1 MQRSL
6 ILSRCT
12 VLTLAACAA
21 MSLTACGG
29 GGGGGSGSSGNPP
42 AATGSLNGVAAT
54 GAPLAN
60 ATVTVTD
67 SAGKT
72 CTGTTQNDGSYRI
85 DLAQCSSA
93 PYLIKAVGSA
103 ADGTSVAVSS
113 VAVQSG
119 VANITPLTDLI
130 SRRVLGTAL
139 DKSKLG
145 STVTP
150 TTVQAAQNEL
160 KQALASTLTALGLN
174 ANQVDFLGG
183 SFAADHTG
191 LDKLLDSTTLTVKGS
206 GDVVLVAKDTGSV
219 AVTVPGN
226 GGSLAAGSQ
235 PTLLEVDAGID
246 TLVSS
251 LQTALASYNT
261 SAIRSLL
268 TDDFMQS
275 GENADQW
282 AADVSDKS
290 GNHFAGLALGK
301 PYIGNCLQASAGA
314 CQAREVIIPLTT
326 TNGRDSLSTSVRKIN
341 GSWKLVG
348 NLLPVDLELV
358 PAAQRDAAGGITSGL
373 KLSGDVYSPLIASIS
388 RADVTVSTLS
398 ATPTVVFTSRWSDC
412 QRGWLCAPNLQGNFQ
427 PINTPVLSLDGSR
440 YLVRVTLSYKNQNGV
455 STTLTYQHYLKSPTT
470 AASTESFPTLN
481 GTPQATGSAGQYL
494 VKTTLPASVL
504 LGDVS
509 LFGSDASGTSWMA
522 NSSMNSATQTLLTF
536 KQNDQPVAITRL
548 TSAVLSTDSVNGWKL
563 TSLFNF

>member
-29 GGGGGSGSSGNPP
+29 GGGGSGSPGTPS
-42 AATGSLNGVAAT
+42 AAGSLNGVAAT

-85 DLAQCSSA
+85 DLGQCSSA

-113 VAVQSG
+113 IAVQSG

-130 SRRVLGTAL
+130 SRRVLGTTL

-145 STVTP
+145 SAVTT

-251 LQTALASYNT
+251 LQTALGSYNT

-268 TDDFMQS
+268 SDDFMHS

-282 AADVSDKS
+282 AASVSDK
-290 GNHFAGLALGK
+290 NENNFAGLAMGK
-301 PYIGNCLQASAGA
+301 PYIGNCLQVSAGA

-326 TNGRDSLSTSVRKIN
+326 TSGRDSLSTSVRKIN

-348 NLLPVDLELV
+348 NLLPVDLELA
-358 PAAQRDAAGGITSGL
+358 PAAQRDAAGTITSGL
-373 KLSGDVYSPLIASIS
+373 KLSGEVYSPLIASIS

-398 ATPTVVFTSRWSDC
+398 ATPTVVFNSSWSDC
-412 QRGWLCAPNLQGNFQ
+412 QRGWLCAPNLQGNYQ
-427 PINTPVLSLDGSR
+427 ALNTPVLSLDGSR

-470 AASTESFPTLN
+470 AASTESFPSLN

-494 VKTTLPASVL
+494 VKTTLPASVV
-504 LGDVS
+504 LGDVA
-509 LFGSDASGTSWMA
+509 LFGTDASGTSWMA
-522 NSSMNSATQTLLTF
+522 NSRMDSATQTLLGF
-536 KQNDQPVAITRL
+536 KQNGQAVAITRL
-548 TSAVLSTDSVNGWKL
+548 SGASLSANSVNGWTL